1 MELLKSEVYSANFP
15 DGILS
20 PLTDLVRSELD
31 ALPSDLT
38 IWNQERAPPYCGGI
52 GGMSLFLHTSQR
64 LTDGSANIE
73 GEHIL
78 DLISHPLRHALAYL
92 PQSLMLIALYSRSLE
107 ATDLSHDELDDFRW
121 RINVDG
127 SGTIIPWGYGG
138 HHRTLFG
145 IHFED
150 AWMPS
155 ANLHIAGAPKIWIF
169 IRRSDFNR
177 LSDLLSRTY
186 SHLSTHTV
194 IYSLVPLAIL
204 HRCFPYHRSL
214 FVHPLFLA
222 QHKIRFTI
230 ARQAVGDMII
240 AGSTAAH
247 LGWNAGPNLA
257 VAANFLD
264 QFSIDIILRDV
275 MNGDVAPW
283 PCACGNPVVPLAA
296 SIDGTTMNLPC
307 HRYLDPAAD
316 DVGSA
321 IFEWIHYTIPF
332 IESSSDYLHTDPGRF
347 ARVWRYLHNL
357 EGHRHPSLLA

>member
-1 MELLKSEVYSANFP
+1 
-15 DGILS
+15 
-20 PLTDLVRSELD
+20 
-31 ALPSDLT
+31 
-38 IWNQERAPPYCGGI
+38 
-52 GGMSLFLHTSQR
+52 
-64 LTDGSANIE
+64 
-73 GEHIL
+73 
-78 DLISHPLRHALAYL
+78 
-92 PQSLMLIALYSRSLE
+92 
-107 ATDLSHDELDDFRW
+107 
-121 RINVDG
+121 
-127 SGTIIPWGYGG
+127 
-138 HHRTLFG
+138 
-145 IHFED
+145 
-150 AWMPS
+150 
-155 ANLHIAGAPKIWIF
+155 
-169 IRRSDFNR
+169 
-177 LSDLLSRTY
+177 
-186 SHLSTHTV
+186 
-194 IYSLVPLAIL
+194 
-204 HRCFPYHRSL
+204 
-214 FVHPLFLA
+214 LFLA

-296 SIDGTTMNLPC
+296 SVDGTTMNLPC